1 MLDMGN
7 INKINEKKTIN
18 QKNTSS
24 QASSPKFYDPNASN
38 LVKEID
44 ADQVQEPVPKRNKDV
59 GFISSVSI
67 SEDAKKLGKPLN
79 IKPKEEP
86 KKISFNGYLFLL
98 INYIKNTPKRFSSDL
113 TLNQKSFIYSV
124 LGTMIG
130 FAFAVILFPDNPGIF
145 AVFFITLFLAP
156 FIIKQVKLNEL
167 LVGRTEEVKSNN
179 ISLFKL
185 QVTSDKFKFSNF
197 YNDHKKL
204 FATYF
209 YFFLGI
215 LTVIIL
221 LIAVIPQHASSN
233 LFSDQGW
240 DAKLIPSK
248 NIGFSGQD
256 KNIVFW
262 NIFINNLSVLIVCF
276 IIALVFPLGAILLI
290 VWNAIYW
297 GVVFTQY
304 ALFYSTFYNVSFISI
319 MIPLLLSISVHIVLE
334 IFAYFLASMS
344 GNILAVGIKKEQNN
358 FERLMVIIRYSVI
371 LLVCALVFFLAGA
384 LAEVYIFDILKSL
397 FFSIF

>member
-1 MLDMGN
+1 MGN
-7 INKINEKKTIN
+7 INKINQKKTIN
-18 QKNTSS
+18 KKNTSS
-24 QASSPKFYDPNASN
+24 QASGPKFFDPNASN
-38 LVKEID
+38 LIKEID
-44 ADQVQEPVPKRNKDV
+44 ADQYQEEKPKRNKAV
-59 GFISSVSI
+59 GFVSSVSI

-79 IKPKEEP
+79 QEKKEN
-86 KKISFNGYLFLL
+86 KSKMSFSGYLFLL
-98 INYIKNTPKRFSSDL
+98 IDYIRNIPKKFNSDL
-113 TLNQKSFIYSV
+113 TINQQSYVYSV

-156 FIIKQVKLNEL
+156 FIIKQIKLNEL
-167 LVGRTEEVKSNN
+167 LVGRTEEIKTNN

-215 LTVIIL
+215 LSVIIL

-233 LFSDQGW
+233 LFSEQGW

-256 KNIVFW
+256 KNTVFW
-262 NIFINNLSVLIVCF
+262 NIFINNLSVLVVCF

-304 ALFYSTFYNVSFISI
+304 ALFYSSFYGVSFISI
-319 MIPLLLSISVHIVLE
+319 MFPLLLSISLHVILE

-344 GNILAVGIKKEQNN
+344 GNILAVGIKKERDN
-358 FERLMVIIRYSVI
+358 FERLIVIIRYSII